1 MRRCLAAVA
10 AMVCLC
16 ATPSSAQGPP
26 SLASTVSASS
36 GEASPERPLAAQAA
50 PTHQHPATGTPW
62 QWGVEANVFAGYNY
76 QYRKFTDF
84 DEVESQNWLMTQLSK
99 TLSTVSH
106 LRLDAMLSFEA
117 FTLKDIGS
125 PQVFQTG
132 ETFNGAPLIDYQHPH
147 DLFMN
152 LGGEYSRSIGAS
164 TLVLQGWLVGPAP
177 IGPPVFMHRPSAA
190 ENPQAPLSHHNMD
203 ATHITPGV
211 VAVGIERAG
220 FMLEAGAFHGREPD
234 ENRLDLDTAAL
245 DSYSVR
251 VSWADGPWALQV
263 SGADLK
269 TPETTSPYDATR
281 VTASLSYFRG
291 DASRSLAWLAA
302 FGQNREVFGNLEAY
316 LFETNLRA
324 VKNAYYLRAESVDK
338 DILDAGFH
346 PIGTEH
352 THRESQVG
360 ALTAGYVRDIAAP
373 SWGTFGI
380 GGDVTGYIV
389 PDNLKE
395 SYGSPV
401 SFHVFLR
408 YRGRAGAAHLHS
420 AARQ

>member
-10 AMVCLC
+10 AIVCLC
-16 ATPSSAQGPP
+16 AAPALAQDP
-26 SLASTVSASS
+26 A
-36 GEASPERPLAAQAA
+36 
-50 PTHQHPATGTPW
+50 HQHAPETALPW
-62 QWGVEANVFAGYNY
+62 QWSAEANVFGGYNY

-84 DEVESQNWLMTQLSK
+84 DAIESQNWLMTQLSK
-99 TLSTVSH
+99 SLSNASH
-106 LRLDAMLSFEA
+106 LRMDAMFSFEA

-152 LGGEYSRSIGAS
+152 LGAEFTRSIGAS
-164 TLVLQGWLVGPAP
+164 TLVVQGYLVGPAP

-190 ENPQAPLSHHNMD
+190 ENPQAPLSHHNLD

-211 VAVGIERAG
+211 VAAGIERAG
-220 FMLEAGAFHGREPD
+220 FSFEAGAFHGREPD
-234 ENRLDLDTAAL
+234 EDRLDLDTAAL

-251 VSWADGPWALQV
+251 VSWADGPWAMQV

-281 VTASLSYFRG
+281 ITASVSYFKG
-291 DASRSLAWLAA
+291 DANRSMAWLAA

-316 LFETNLRA
+316 LFEGTWR
-324 VKNAYYLRAESVDK
+324 VVRNAFYMRAETVDK

-346 PIGTEH
+346 PIGTSH
-352 THRESQVG
+352 THRESEV
-360 ALTAGYVRDIAAP
+360 TAFTGGYVRDVAAP
-373 SWGTFGI
+373 AWGTFGV
-380 GGDVTGYIV
+380 GGDITGYIV

-395 SYGSPV
+395 SYGAPV
-401 SFHVFLR
+401 SFHVFVR
-408 YRGRAGAAHLHS
+408 YRGKAGAVHAH
-420 AARQ
+420 QN